1 MAPYNPATFGMPA
14 AAGAYPAAQA
24 GGPFTVAAAGAGA
37 ADADAGP
44 FGAAQAAGAAPC
56 NPATFGMQVA
66 GAYHAAPGGGP
77 FAAAAAGA
85 GAADAGPFGAAQA
98 PAAAPYNPANFG
110 MVAPNPQVLPPLQR
124 LRQHIELQERLA
136 RSLRE
141 HRSRPLPLVQQPLPA
156 NELLVSIIA
165 APIANPA
172 AVPGRHVVD
181 PSDFTRHA
189 KGLAVKQAYD
199 LYQAVGDLQRI
210 AQSRQ
215 ALAAETQAAA
225 ATAEQLAQEVSEL
238 YGPRPAMQQLAA
250 EPEPFGLMQQQLGQ
264 ALPAVA
270 AAEEADDFDAE
281 YQALAVNAPPLQQQ
295 QQQQP
300 PEEQE
305 AIAAAARARQLA
317 ASANAAAAEASA
329 ALATAQQF
337 ASSAATTVES
347 LLEIR
352 VCNADAVRCMDGLQL
367 ASYSKLG
374 DGSFA
379 RVFCGF
385 VGSPVLVAV
394 KRFNPGFGSGQR
406 DVGTMFM
413 REVQLQV
420 NGMATHCGICF

>member
-1 MAPYNPATFGMPA
+1 
-14 AAGAYPAAQA
+14 
-24 GGPFTVAAAGAGA
+24 
-37 ADADAGP
+37 
-44 FGAAQAAGAAPC
+44 
-56 NPATFGMQVA
+56 
-66 GAYHAAPGGGP
+66 
-77 FAAAAAGA
+77 
-85 GAADAGPFGAAQA
+85 
-98 PAAAPYNPANFG
+98 
-110 MVAPNPQVLPPLQR
+110 
-124 LRQHIELQERLA
+124 
-136 RSLRE
+136 
-141 HRSRPLPLVQQPLPA
+141 
-156 NELLVSIIA
+156 
-165 APIANPA
+165 
-172 AVPGRHVVD
+172 
-181 PSDFTRHA
+181 
-189 KGLAVKQAYD
+189 
-199 LYQAVGDLQRI
+199 
-210 AQSRQ
+210 
-215 ALAAETQAAA
+215 
-225 ATAEQLAQEVSEL
+225 
-238 YGPRPAMQQLAA
+238 
-250 EPEPFGLMQQQLGQ
+250 MQQQLGQ

-281 YQALAVNAPPLQQQ
+281 YQALAVNAPPPQQQ

-300 PEEQE
+300 PPEEQE
-305 AIAAAARARQLA
+305 AMAAAARARQLA